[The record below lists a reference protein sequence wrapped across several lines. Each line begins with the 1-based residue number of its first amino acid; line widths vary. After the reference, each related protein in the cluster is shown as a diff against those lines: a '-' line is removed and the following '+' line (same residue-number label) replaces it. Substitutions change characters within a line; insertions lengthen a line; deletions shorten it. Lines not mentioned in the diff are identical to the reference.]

1 MHFLIRLERKPEQV
15 HCSLHSCTVSILP
28 KEEVKLLTKQLCAG
42 EVKIYVCIG
51 YMHTYTHSQGYWC
64 KNSKGNFIT
73 VISLQLA
80 LQSWKPKC
88 SSSNGLLV
96 WCFMTSFVIQ
106 FFLRY
111 CLYLCFKLEDM
122 WRRGD
127 NLPIIGGRK
136 NNFPAYFRTKQR
148 QNIQRKRV
156 LMIPYLSS
164 LSHIFQ

>member
-1 MHFLIRLERKPEQV
+1 MGETVLHIHSSLRCLRCWKEDGNSQDKNRGHDLGHVQGHTEVPDDWRRHFIRLCMRCRAMHFLIRLERKPEQV

-51 YMHTYTHSQGYWC
+51 YMHTYTHAQGYWC

-96 WCFMTSFVIQ
+96 WCFMTSFVI
-106 FFLRY
+106 
-111 CLYLCFKLEDM
+111 
-122 WRRGD
+122 
-127 NLPIIGGRK
+127 
-136 NNFPAYFRTKQR
+136 
-148 QNIQRKRV
+148 
-156 LMIPYLSS
+156 
-164 LSHIFQ
+164 